1 MSALNRFVSANAP
14 VLFVL
19 LWSTGY
25 IGAKVGL
32 PYAEPFTL
40 LFLRFVL
47 ALLLLAP
54 LVWWFRPAMAMSRRE
69 RGHLMLSGLLLHGV
83 YLGGVFAAIKL
94 GLSAGLTALIV
105 GSQPLLASLAAPLL
119 FGERPNALHW
129 LGIVLGFCGITL
141 ILGGAP
147 DAAVALPAL
156 LAAVAA
162 LFGITAGT
170 LYQKRFCTQHDLLA
184 VTVHHYLPTVA
195 LFGIVAL
202 LFETREVAWTAQF
215 VAALLWLV
223 LALSL
228 GAILLLT
235 WLIKHGEA
243 SKVSSLFYLV
253 PPVTAVEAWL
263 LFGEPLGWIKVA
275 GIALVALGVW
285 LVMRRKSRVGEVS

>member
-1 MSALNRFVSANAP
+1 MTVLNRFVSANAP

-25 IGAKVGL
+25 IGAKYGL

-40 LFLRFVL
+40 LFLRFAL

-54 LVWWFRPAMAMSRRE
+54 LVGWFRPGMAMSGRE
-69 RGHLMLSGLLLHGV
+69 RGHLMVSGLLLHGV

-119 FGERPNALHW
+119 GERPSPLHW
-129 LGIVLGFCGITL
+129 LGIGLGFCGITL

-170 LYQKRFCTQHDLLA
+170 LYQKRFCTRHDLLA
-184 VTVHHYLPTVA
+184 VAVHQYLPTVA

-202 LFETREVAWTAQF
+202 LFETREIDWTAQF
-215 VAALLWLV
+215 VVALLWLV

-253 PPVTAVEAWL
+253 PPVTAIEAWL

-285 LVMRRKSRVGEVS
+285 LVMRRTSQ